1 MTSKPP
7 GEGGWCKIA
16 GTFLAPSVPHQIQ
29 PECALPQPML
39 GNCALGSWRPGGTNC
54 QPHLLGGGLW
64 PLLSSLC
71 LLFSILH
78 PPPSF
83 PFPSL
88 LFDYIFNQR
97 GQQRTRWLDL
107 NGDEFKQAPG
117 DGEGQGS
124 LACYSP
130 WDCKESDTT
139 ELLNNNITSNPKY
152 SLFKHQ

>member
-16 GTFLAPSVPHQIQ
+16 GTVLAPSVPHQIQ

-88 LFDYIFNQR
+88 LCDYIFNQR
-97 GQQRTRWLDL
+97 GQQRTRWLD
-107 NGDEFKQAPG
+107 GITHSMDM
-117 DGEGQGS
+117 S
-124 LACYSP
+124 LSKLQEMVKDREAWRAAVHGVAKSRP
-130 WDCKESDTT
+130 
-139 ELLNNNITSNPKY
+139 
-152 SLFKHQ
+152 